1 MYSGFASIITRCG
14 EACCRSWNVTRC
26 DNDEQDDGNVAAA
39 MYKIFTIAIFS
50 VSVSVQKSMMR
61 SHLRTTK
68 GFCLCHLLCVW
79 QVAGKLCLYLGYFNA
94 SYVPQTSQFVL
105 DDQLYVQLM
114 ALANFILSVAYL
126 WLSQRWIYDQLL
138 LLLYL
143 PLYVYF
149 LQLRQHL
156 TRLLNDCAQVHGTL
170 QHVLGA
176 WLCVSLRK
184 GTVLTLLLP
193 LELILL
199 LVWQCHKY
207 YSYQFCFIAGIAFIY
222 HMQLVFL
229 GNYFI
234 WLGSIYRALN
244 AFLAQHMRSS
254 KLGILRTI
262 LKQEAFLYRIHC
274 RIIHYFALH
283 LLSFVALI
291 VATIC
296 QLFVSRIV
304 NNELHIERLQLVHL
318 MLLLS
323 LLFTILMTAHEL
335 QLQRGNFHNSFLLL
349 EDRLEFFQLKSW
361 CLLKNQTLPMPFGLP
376 ILRSFVRPER
386 KRDIITMLASIFH
399 QFCLRLRVLPLVSLG
414 LGSHQLQLSLPQL
427 FKFIIQLC
435 CMTLLP
441 LCLHSQLQ
449 INFYNC
455 LNPSDFDA
463 NVTSTISQVYRWYT
477 YDELELHFDGSKQSY
492 GPRVGCW
499 YKDYLP
505 GTIILLIIC
514 VHFYFL
520 LEMEYI
526 YGELRELEP
535 ESLPPIDVMDLLSEL
550 CHDVMFLLLLVV
562 CLVKRNQLYRAVNL
576 AQMCYKQLSE
586 LEMDL
591 RCSTNLFLLGISQL
605 LLLFVCCLKLFW
617 FDLPLKMLDVY
628 NICDY
633 LMGAVRFLFVLLLS
647 LHFFYHLLHASLL
660 QSLNLQLQ
668 QQKSLK
674 LWHQLIR
681 LQSLLH
687 KLQHSVACYF
697 GVSFCGFYA
706 LLCLRCAIFLGVF
719 SYDEQRFV
727 PHQSEMEPLEMPLPP
742 TRGDLLRTESFHLA
756 WQVALMWLLLRA
768 ALVQQREH
776 NKLLIGI
783 WRLSELPTED
793 SLATK
798 DILSY
803 VRTFKCRFK
812 CDGDGDGDGD
822 AILPV
827 DSSAILSPSARRIV

>member
-1 MYSGFASIITRCG
+1 
-14 EACCRSWNVTRC
+14 
-26 DNDEQDDGNVAAA
+26 
-39 MYKIFTIAIFS
+39 
-50 VSVSVQKSMMR
+50 MR

-79 QVAGKLCLYLGYFNA
+79 QVAGKLCLYLGYFSA
-94 SYVPQTSQFVL
+94 SYVPQASKFVL
-105 DDQLYVQLM
+105 DDQLYVHLI
-114 ALANFILSVAYL
+114 ALANFMLSAAYL

-156 TRLLNDCAQVHGTL
+156 ARLLNDCAQVHRTL

-199 LVWQCHKY
+199 LVWQYHKY

-262 LKQEAFLYRIHC
+262 LKQEALLHRIHR

-283 LLSFVALI
+283 LLSFVALV

-296 QLFVSRIV
+296 ELFMSRII

-349 EDRLEFFQLKSW
+349 EDRLDFFQLKSW

-376 ILRSFVRPER
+376 ILRSFVKPER
-386 KRDIITMLASIFH
+386 KRDIITMLATQLFVAMCSIQLFYA
-399 QFCLRLRVLPLVSLG
+399 FLKITRVLFHGVGFL
-414 LGSHQLQLSLPQL
+414 
-427 FKFIIQLC
+427 
-435 CMTLLP
+435 
-441 LCLHSQLQ
+441 
-449 INFYNC
+449 
-455 LNPSDFDA
+455 
-463 NVTSTISQVYRWYT
+463 R
-477 YDELELHFDGSKQSY
+477 LHFDRSKQSY
-492 GPRVGCW
+492 DPRGSCW

-535 ESLPPIDVMDLLSEL
+535 EALPPIDVMDLLSEL
-550 CHDVMFLLLLVV
+550 CHDVMFLVLLIV

-576 AQMCYKQLSE
+576 AQTCFKQLSV
-586 LEMDL
+586 DL

-628 NICDY
+628 DICDY

-668 QQKSLK
+668 HQKKLK
-674 LWHQLIR
+674 LGHQLLR
-681 LQSLLH
+681 LQSVLH

-697 GVSFCGFYA
+697 GVSFCCFYA
-706 LLCLRCAIFLGVF
+706 LLCLRCAMFLGVL

-727 PHQSEMEPLEMPLPP
+727 PRQSEKEPLEMPMPP
-742 TRGDLLRTESFHLA
+742 TRGDLLRSESLYLA
-756 WQVALMWLLLRA
+756 WQVALMWLLLRV
-768 ALVQQREH
+768 ALVQQRER

-783 WRLSELPTED
+783 WRLSELPTEAASSGPGEG

-798 DILSY
+798 DILSFL
-803 VRTFKCRFK
+803 RTFKCRIK
-812 CDGDGDGDGD
+812 YDGDGD